1 MQGDSILKECMCK
14 WQETKVNNYNITTSV
29 IGVIVDRVLW
39 EPHGEL
45 ALVW

>member
-1 MQGDSILKECMCK
+1 MQGYSILKECMCK
-14 WQETKVNNYNITTSV
+14 WQETKVNNYNSV